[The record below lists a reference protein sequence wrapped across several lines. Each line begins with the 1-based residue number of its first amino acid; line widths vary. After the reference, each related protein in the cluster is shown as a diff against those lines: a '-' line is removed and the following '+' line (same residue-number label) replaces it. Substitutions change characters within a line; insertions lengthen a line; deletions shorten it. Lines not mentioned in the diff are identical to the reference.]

1 MARGRPRANRSRV
14 CTIPS
19 TVCSERPGPE
29 PREGLSFGGGARA
42 VLPLTIAVAGFGIS
56 YGLLARSAGFPP
68 LAAVVMSGT
77 TFAGSAQFASASILE
92 AGGAVAS
99 AVTAAILLNA
109 RYGPIGVTVAP
120 VIDGGFW
127 RRFLTAQ
134 LVVDESWAVAS
145 RGDGTFDRG
154 RLVGAGAVLYAAWT
168 SSTAVGALGG
178 GFLGDPNVLG
188 LDAAFP
194 ALFLALLWP
203 QVRTRRA
210 LAAALLGA
218 AIAVALVPVAPPGVP
233 IVSAG
238 VACLVGWRR

>member
-1 MARGRPRANRSRV
+1 MS
-14 CTIPS
+14 
-19 TVCSERPGPE
+19 SERSEQDPAN
-29 PREGLSFGGGARA
+29 LSFGGGARA

-56 YGLLARSAGFPP
+56 YGLLARAAGFPP

-99 AVTAAILLNA
+99 AVTAAVLLNA
-109 RYGPIGVTVAP
+109 RYGPIGVTIAP
-120 VIDGGFW
+120 VIEGGFW

-134 LVVDESWAVAS
+134 LVVDESWAVAA
-145 RGDGTFDRG
+145 RGDGHFDRG
-154 RLVGAGAVLYAAWT
+154 RLIGAGVVLYVAWT

-203 QVRTRRA
+203 QIRSRRA

-218 AIAVALVPVAPPGVP
+218 VIAVALIPVAPPGVP
-233 IVSAG
+233 IVAASA
-238 VACLVGWRR
+238 ACLVGWQR